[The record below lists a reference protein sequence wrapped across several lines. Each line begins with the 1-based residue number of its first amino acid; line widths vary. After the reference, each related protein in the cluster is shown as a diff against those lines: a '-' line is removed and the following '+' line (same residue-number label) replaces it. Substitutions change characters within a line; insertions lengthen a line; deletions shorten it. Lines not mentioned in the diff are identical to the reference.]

1 MKKWILLIAAA
12 PLVSGCVST
21 ATRTIDAQT
30 MSAVRQQSVMRTAR
44 DMPDFGELT
53 PAKATFGVLG
63 AMATISEGNKTVANN
78 HIADPAV
85 AIADA
90 LLGAMQSSH
99 GMQTVAT
106 PVRIDNEDPA
116 RIAELA
122 KGKARYVLDVRTLV
136 WQMMYF
142 PTDWTHYQVMYT
154 AKARLIDVD
163 ARTVVAEAFCKQ
175 LPASN
180 ANAPTFDE
188 MLALNAARLKSINAR
203 YAQACA
209 DSLGRD
215 MLALQGPVR
224 APAPALA
231 ARTPAP
237 LPVPVPVQVQVPM
250 PVQAQA
256 QEQSQ
261 AQEQAPAP
269 APAPASADGEWQG
282 VMTCSARTGRG
293 AHAEAYEARF
303 EVEIRD
309 GMVSVHRWTPEVVES
324 LSGLAMNGHLELQG
338 TGHRLAGPARPW
350 RLEIGGDFPLGTT
363 SFQGKGSLSVDG
375 RRLRQCE
382 LSLIQA

>member
-21 ATRTIDAQT
+21 TTRTIDAQT

-53 PAKATFGVLG
+53 PAKATFGLLG

-78 HIADPAV
+78 HIADPAG

-106 PVRIDNEDPA
+106 AVRIDNEDPA

-142 PTDWTHYQVMYT
+142 PADWTHYQVMYT

-188 MLALNAARLKSINAR
+188 MLALNAARLKSINAK

-215 MLALQGPVR
+215 MLALQGPIR
-224 APAPALA
+224 TPALA
-231 ARTPAP
+231 ARTPVPA
-237 LPVPVPVQVQVPM
+237 PVPVQVQVPM

-256 QEQSQ
+256 QEKSQAQ

-269 APAPASADGEWQG
+269 APASAEGEWQG

-338 TGHRLAGPARPW
+338 SGHRLAGPARPW
-350 RLEIGGDFPLGTT
+350 RLEIGGAFPLGTT
-363 SFQGKGSLSVDG
+363 SFQGKGTLSMDG
-375 RRLRQCE
+375 RRLRKCE
-382 LSLIQA
+382 LSLNQA

>member
-106 PVRIDNEDPA
+106 PVRIDNDDPA

-154 AKARLIDVD
+154 AKARLIDVG

-188 MLALNAARLKSINAR
+188 MLALNAARLKSINTR

-224 APAPALA
+224 APAPTLA
-231 ARTPAP
+231 ARTPV
-237 LPVPVPVQVQVPM
+237 PVPVPAPMQVPM
-250 PVQAQA
+250 PVQAQT
-256 QEQSQ
+256 QEQAQTQ
-261 AQEQAPAP
+261 AQEQAQAQ
-269 APAPASADGEWQG
+269 AQASADGEWQG
-282 VMTCSARTGRG
+282 VMTCSARTDRG
-293 AHAEAYEARF
+293 AHAPAYEARF

-324 LSGLAMNGHLELQG
+324 LSGLAMNGRLELQG

-375 RRLRQCE
+375 RRLRKCE
-382 LSLIQA
+382 LSLRQA